1 MSEYIGIILAIIFVV
16 LFLLGKSS
24 LRFTND
30 EHQMSFKFQYR
41 LFFEEP
47 DSPHSFKFEIIW
59 SK

>member
-1 MSEYIGIILAIIFVV
+1 MSEYITAIATVV
-16 LFLLGKSS
+16 LVGLFLIGKFS

-30 EHQMSFKFQYR
+30 EYQISLKFEYR

-47 DSPHSFKFEIIW
+47 NSPHSFKFEITW